1 MMNSLMVPLK
11 LNSTCQIST
20 TEATGTIM
28 GLRKKVRN
36 WLFSGMRHSS
46 ISASTMA
53 STTARGTATAEKLRV
68 FFAAMRKAELSNSF
82 MKFCKN
88 TKFFDPTPSISE

>member
-1 MMNSLMVPLK
+1 M
-11 LNSTCQIST
+11 ST

-36 WLFSGMRHSS
+36 WLFNGMRHSS
-46 ISASTMA
+46 ISARPMA
-53 STTARGTATAEKLRV
+53 STTASGTAIAEKLRV
-68 FFAAMRKAELSNSF
+68 FLAAIRKAELSNSF
-82 MKFCKN
+82 MKFSKN